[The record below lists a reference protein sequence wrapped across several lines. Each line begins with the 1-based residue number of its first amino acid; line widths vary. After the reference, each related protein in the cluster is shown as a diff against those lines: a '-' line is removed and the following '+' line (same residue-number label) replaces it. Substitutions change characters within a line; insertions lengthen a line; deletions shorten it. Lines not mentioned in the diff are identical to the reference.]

1 MHPGRVVRRDA
12 VDEDSS
18 RADRATRCGALTALT
33 VPASAHRG
41 TGVRRTARQLA
52 GRGLR
57 GTTTCRSWRA
67 CRRPGPPTGAPIPGC
82 APRPAWALGDREQ
95 CLVPGGEPPPART
108 ANRPDR
114 YRRAPELRARNRKRA
129 VPRDGR
135 AHTTHIERPDRAG
148 LRGARAESPV
158 WRLARVPAG
167 QSLPGR
173 GQSAHPGRVTATQ
186 AEKHVAKELNVSPE
200 DVDAAV
206 QEAACEVS

>member
-1 MHPGRVVRRDA
+1 MGIENSAWSQAVNLHRRGR
-12 VDEDSS
+12 
-18 RADRATRCGALTALT
+18 
-33 VPASAHRG
+33 P
-41 TGVRRTARQLA
+41 TARTGTVGHPNFERGIESVPSPETA
-52 GRGLR
+52 G
-57 GTTTCRSWRA
+57 
-67 CRRPGPPTGAPIPGC
+67 
-82 APRPAWALGDREQ
+82 
-95 CLVPGGEPPPART
+95 
-108 ANRPDR
+108 
-114 YRRAPELRARNRKRA
+114 
-129 VPRDGR
+129 

-200 DVDAAV
+200 DVDEAV